1 LFGRLSHQAVAIAK
15 TAPSTA
21 SVGALRRGDRSNSM
35 GSPQENAAA
44 QLAQAQ
50 GDVIFS

>member
-1 LFGRLSHQAVAIAK
+1 
-15 TAPSTA
+15 
-21 SVGALRRGDRSNSM
+21 M